1 MKNNLEDLSRE
12 LYKVTME
19 LGDMENTEMEVIHH
33 IANKLQPQLKTE
45 EETQKALVN
54 MFVLGQVFNN
64 QNEDESTG
72 QIETKYPPL
81 PIDRGPWI

>member
-12 LYKVTME
+12 LYKVTMQ
-19 LGDMENTEMEVIHH
+19 LGNMGPDTEMEVIHH

-54 MFVLGQVFNN
+54 MFILGQIFIG
-64 QNEDESTG
+64 QNKDDG
-72 QIETKYPPL
+72 K
-81 PIDRGPWI
+81 

>member
-19 LGDMENTEMEVIHH
+19 LGNMENSEMEVIHH
-33 IANKLQPQLKTE
+33 IANKLQPQLDTE
-45 EETQKALVN
+45 EETLKALVN

-64 QNEDESTG
+64 KNKDDTN
-72 QIETKYPPL
+72 T
-81 PIDRGPWI
+81 

>member
-33 IANKLQPQLKTE
+33 IANKLQPQLDTE

-54 MFVLGQVFNN
+54 MFLV
-64 QNEDESTG
+64 G
-72 QIETKYPPL
+72 QIFAYNKNQKQ
-81 PIDRGPWI
+81 R

>member
-19 LGDMENTEMEVIHH
+19 LGNMENSEMEVIHH
-33 IANKLQPQLKTE
+33 VANKLQPQLDTE
-45 EETQKALVN
+45 EETLKALVN

-64 QNEDESTG
+64 KNKDDTN
-72 QIETKYPPL
+72 T
-81 PIDRGPWI
+81 